1 MSKIIILTKS
11 REKIRNNIYRYTS
24 WYIAINSFPITNFAG
39 NIVIKQSFAR
49 IICVIELHTR
59 EMQSNFSDI
68 TKLYVFELIFPAIY
82 NASKQTLRSEFSPD
96 SRN

>member
-11 REKIRNNIYRYTS
+11 RKKIRNIYQYTS
-24 WYIAINSFPITNFAG
+24 SYIAINSFPITNFAG
-39 NIVIKQSFAR
+39 NIVIKLSFAK

-82 NASKQTLRSEFSPD
+82 NASKQTLRSEFSPN